1 MRGQLTR
8 VVDTRAARAV
18 RAMQATNIRES
29 VWRVPVVWGGGGTL
43 MQLLKQ
49 AVETEGVSEE
59 YERRVAE
66 AYRGRYSAT
75 WCGMVAD
82 LGRKWWLV
90 RTRRA
95 VRILVR
101 GYTHSPLVAVSLRT
115 RRYKRRRVG
124 LGLGPAVRLLRRMAY
139 I

>member
-1 MRGQLTR
+1 MRRQLTR

-18 RAMQATNIRES
+18 RAMQATNIRGI

-101 GYTHSPLVAVSLRT
+101 GYTHSPLVAGPCVHEDTNDAAWGWAWGLR
-115 RRYKRRRVG
+115 
-124 LGLGPAVRLLRRMAY
+124 
-139 I
+139 